1 MQCNYIMSLNMHHN
15 NINTEYVKASA
26 EALFNGTIAG
36 GCSHAGE
43 LILEWRNLKC
53 WLRDWHISKTA
64 GPPALTVTHC
74 AKQQWHTWRPGLVG
88 PDTAQEQQTRAC
100 AHIWISHIC
109 TARGH
114 NQLTA
119 TSVAS
124 LSKQLADIKESIP
137 PKDDAIPGQARQKVS
152 PVINRKYLS
161 GCHKIRAHRCTDR
174 LIVDKSRKNA
184 TTPISSLC
192 RIPRMASLPSA
203 PWSGRDL
210 ASASQTAHTDTKR
223 SKREMQLAGILAATS
238 LVPDRRPCV
247 HISDFFPPF
256 RRLWMEPRCCRLCGL
271 RLVFI
276 VWGGAQERELRFP
289 LLISSGTA
297 THLHY
302 SDTNLDP
309 SWTLNREVKVPAQ
322 IVIINY

>member
-36 GCSHAGE
+36 GSHAGE

-137 PKDDAIPGQARQKVS
+137 PKDDAIPGQARQKAS

-192 RIPRMASLPSA
+192 RIPSMASLPSA

-247 HISDFFPPF
+247 HISDFFSPLQTSLNGSEMLPTVWASPCF
-256 RRLWMEPRCCRLCGL
+256 YCLRRSAGKR
-271 RLVFI
+271 
-276 VWGGAQERELRFP
+276 ATFP
-289 LLISSGTA
+289 SADLQWNS
-297 THLHY
+297 
-302 SDTNLDP
+302 DP
-309 SWTLNREVKVPAQ
+309 SALLWYQSGPFVDLESGGQSPCSNSD
-322 IVIINY
+322 Y

>member
-26 EALFNGTIAG
+26 EALFNGTIARG
-36 GCSHAGE
+36 GGSHAGE

-137 PKDDAIPGQARQKVS
+137 PKDDAIPGQARQKAS
-152 PVINRKYLS
+152 SVINRKYLS

-247 HISDFFPPF
+247 HISDFFPPSDVF
-256 RRLWMEPRCCRLCGL
+256 EWSRDAADCVGFALFLLSEEERRKESYVSLCWSPVEQ
-271 RLVFI
+271 RPI
-276 VWGGAQERELRFP
+276 CTT
-289 LLISSGTA
+289 LI
-297 THLHY
+297 
-302 SDTNLDP
+302 P
-309 SWTLNREVKVPAQ
+309 IWTLHGPWIGRSKSLLK
-322 IVIINY
+322 